1 MQGKR
6 HQLDCALPNDLLAK
20 KEQFLFY
27 EGRQPIAASIK
38 ECLPALI
45 STIVVPSPSTALKIP
60 LVLRCNSSVI
70 SFITTL
76 GDRES
81 QQLPFLLRIPL
92 EIRIFN
98 H

>member
-1 MQGKR
+1 MTIILYMQGKR

-60 LVLRCNSSVI
+60 LDVMLQ
-70 SFITTL
+70 FIRHLIHHYT
-76 GDRES
+76 R
-81 QQLPFLLRIPL
+81 R
-92 EIRIFN
+92 
-98 H
+98 